1 MSQVLMP
8 CAKYL
13 SDKRA
18 IMTQST
24 GIKKTMAAAKPAPKT
39 SAKVPAKPAAKAPGK
54 ASVSAAKSAVKAS
67 ITSKKP
73 VKPVAVP
80 VKKSVPAPKQAL
92 KTVTKGAAKPVAKPA
107 AKVAT
112 KPAAKSAPVRTVT
125 KAGAKTSAPT
135 KHPVKTVGKQ
145 SADAKSVSKSASKS
159 VVQSVKE
166 SMKSVSQAKPKAAP
180 VKTPEK
186 AAAKTAAKPATK
198 PAANAAP
205 KAPVKV
211 AAKPAA
217 KVAAKPVA
225 ASKTAPVK
233 AAKTAATKAAPVAPA
248 KVAPAAL
255 VASKAPGKVD
265 VSKPAP
271 VKAGKGEGDEKP
283 VKAAGR
289 PPGGTGRRPGR
300 PSKNPNNNADSEFGD
315 AGDGDGEVEALP
327 ELKPVKRGKRG
338 KGEGKDLIARGPM
351 TPEEYEARRN
361 RLKLL
366 IKLGKDRGYLTYGEI
381 NDHLPDDLVD
391 AEAIDGIIST
401 FSDMGIA
408 VYDQAPDAE
417 TLLLGENAPVATSD
431 DDVEDEAEAA
441 LTTVDSDFGRTTD
454 PVRMYMREM
463 GTVELLTREGEIEI
477 AKRIEGGL
485 KDMVK
490 AISTCPTTI
499 NEIIS
504 HVQRVRD
511 AQAQIDEVIDGL
523 VDDDGAEYAGAGV
536 ADEAEEDGPAGG
548 MSSKQLED
556 LRVKGLAKFDIVATQ
571 FIRMRTA
578 YEKEGYR
585 SETYM
590 LAQEV
595 ILNEL
600 MGVRFTAKMVER
612 LADTLR
618 QQVEEVRKIERAVLH
633 TCVDRAGMPR
643 AHFIKVFPGNETNLQ
658 WVITEI
664 ESAADYSIT
673 LKRHVPAV
681 QELQQKLIDLQTRVV
696 LPLKDLKDVNKKMAT
711 GEAKARKA
719 KREMTEANL
728 RLVISI
734 AKKYTNR
741 GLQFLDLIQEGNI
754 GLMKAVDKF
763 EYRRGYKFS
772 TYATWWIRQAI
783 TRSIADQARTIRI
796 PVHMIET
803 INKMNRISRQILQE
817 TGAEPDPATLASKMD
832 MPEDKIRKIL
842 KIAKEPISME
852 TPIGDDDDSH
862 LGDFIEDTHTLAP
875 ADAALHSSM
884 HNVVKEVLDS
894 LTPREAKVLRMRFG
908 IEMSTDQTLEEVGK
922 QFDVTRERIRQ
933 IEAKA
938 LRKLRHPSR
947 SDKLKSFLEG
957 Q

>member
-1 MSQVLMP
+1 V
-8 CAKYL
+8 
-13 SDKRA
+13 
-18 IMTQST
+18 
-24 GIKKTMAAAKPAPKT
+24 PK
-39 SAKVPAKPAAKAPGK
+39 A
-54 ASVSAAKSAVKAS
+54 SAAKTPVKAGVAKAAS
-67 ITSKKP
+67 NPPVKAPVKTP
-73 VKPVAVP
+73 VKPVA
-80 VKKSVPAPKQAL
+80 KALAKDTSKTEPK
-92 KTVTKGAAKPVAKPA
+92 AADAKPA
-107 AKVAT
+107 VKPVTPAKVG
-112 KPAAKSAPVRTVT
+112 
-125 KAGAKTSAPT
+125 AG
-135 KHPVKTVGKQ
+135 
-145 SADAKSVSKSASKS
+145 
-159 VVQSVKE
+159 
-166 SMKSVSQAKPKAAP
+166 KAAL
-180 VKTPEK
+180 
-186 AAAKTAAKPATK
+186 AKPALDR
-198 PAANAAP
+198 
-205 KAPVKV
+205 
-211 AAKPAA
+211 
-217 KVAAKPVA
+217 
-225 ASKTAPVK
+225 
-233 AAKTAATKAAPVAPA
+233 
-248 KVAPAAL
+248 VAPAAP
-255 VASKAPGKVD
+255 VSAKAPGKVD

-271 VKAGKGEGDEKP
+271 PPDDGSPPPKK
-283 VKAAGR
+283 AGR

-300 PSKNPNNNADSEFGD
+300 PSKNPNNGDGDFGD
-315 AGDGDGEVEALP
+315 AGDGEHEVEVIP
-327 ELKPVKRGKRG
+327 DIKPVKRGKRG
-338 KGEGKDLIARGPM
+338 KGDAKDLIARGPV

-401 FSDMGIA
+401 FGDMGIA

-499 NEIIS
+499 NEILN

-511 AQAQIDEVIDGL
+511 AQAQIDEVVDGL

-536 ADEAEEDGPAGG
+536 SDEADEDGPAGG

-556 LRVKGLAKFDIVATQ
+556 LRLKGLLKFETVATH
-571 FIRMRTA
+571 FVKMRAA
-578 YEKEGYR
+578 YEKDGYR
-585 SETYM
+585 SKPYM
-590 LAQEV
+590 AAQEV
-595 ILNEL
+595 IQNEL
-600 MGVRFTAKMVER
+600 MGIRFTAKMVER

-618 QQVEEVRKIERAVLH
+618 QQVEEVRKVERAVLH
-633 TCVDRAGMPR
+633 TCVERAGMPR
-643 AHFIKVFPGNETNLQ
+643 SHFIKVFPGNEINLE
-658 WVITEI
+658 WVLGEVATG
-664 ESAADYSIT
+664 ADYAQT
-673 LKRHVPAV
+673 LTRHVPAV
-681 QELQQKLIDLQTRVV
+681 QELQQKLIDLQVRVV

-862 LGDFIEDTHTLAP
+862 LGDFIEDLATLAP
-875 ADAALHSSM
+875 ADAALHGSM
-884 HNVVKEVLDS
+884 RDVVKEVLDS

>member
-1 MSQVLMP
+1 MKSVSQ
-8 CAKYL
+8 AK
-13 SDKRA
+13 SKA
-18 IMTQST
+18 APA
-24 GIKKTMAAAKPAPKT
+24 KTPVKVAAKAAAKPVT
-39 SAKVPAKPAAKAPGK
+39 KPAAKVA
-54 ASVSAAKSAVKAS
+54 
-67 ITSKKP
+67 
-73 VKPVAVP
+73 VKPV
-80 VKKSVPAPKQAL
+80 
-92 KTVTKGAAKPVAKPA
+92 AKPVAKPA
-107 AKVAT
+107 AK
-112 KPAAKSAPVRTVT
+112 AP
-125 KAGAKTSAPT
+125 
-135 KHPVKTVGKQ
+135 
-145 SADAKSVSKSASKS
+145 
-159 VVQSVKE
+159 
-166 SMKSVSQAKPKAAP
+166 AKPVVAAKAAP
-180 VKTPEK
+180 VKAGK
-186 AAAKTAAKPATK
+186 V
-198 PAANAAP
+198 AAP
-205 KAPVKV
+205 KSET
-211 AAKPAA
+211 AKPAA
-217 KVAAKPVA
+217 KAVPV
-225 ASKTAPVK
+225 T
-233 AAKTAATKAAPVAPA
+233 PA

-271 VKAGKGEGDEKP
+271 VKAGKGEDGEKP
-283 VKAAGR
+283 TKAAGR

-571 FIRMRTA
+571 FIRMRSS

-585 SETYM
+585 SENYM
-590 LAQEV
+590 QAQEI

-643 AHFIKVFPGNETNLQ
+643 AHFIKVFPGNETNLA
-658 WVITEI
+658 WVIGEI

-673 LKRHVPAV
+673 LKRHIPAV

-862 LGDFIEDTHTLAP
+862 LGDFIEDGVNTAP
-875 ADAALHSSM
+875 IEAAMQAGLRD
-884 HNVVKEVLDS
+884 VVKDILDG

-908 IEMSTDQTLEEVGK
+908 IEMTSDHTLEEVGK

-938 LRKLRHPSR
+938 LRKLKHPSR
-947 SDKLKSFLEG
+947 SDKLRSFIDNI
-957 Q
+957 